1 MVDLVVVA
9 CPGQYQYRILWIC
22 EPISDDFANQ
32 IVSIML
38 VLDSKSDKDMNF
50 YIGCMEGELT
60 PTLAIYDTMQ
70 SVRSDV
76 GCANISGA
84 YGSAGF
90 LLAAGAKGKRFMF
103 ENATVMLHAPSGSVR
118 GQASDILNETK
129 ELLRQKD
136 YMMQRLAV
144 HTGQSFK
151 KVERDLRRDR
161 YFSAEMAKSYGIV
174 DAIVFGKGQK
184 AADPVP
190 AKVEG

>member
-1 MVDLVVVA
+1 
-9 CPGQYQYRILWIC
+9 
-22 EPISDDFANQ
+22 
-32 IVSIML
+32 ML

-103 ENATVMLHAPSGSVR
+103 ENSTVMLHAPSGSVR

-136 YMMQRLAV
+136 YMMERLAL
-144 HTGQSFK
+144 HTGQEYR

-161 YFSAEMAKSYGIV
+161 YFSAEMARDYGII

-184 AADPVP
+184 SEKAPAA
-190 AKVEG
+190 AVEG